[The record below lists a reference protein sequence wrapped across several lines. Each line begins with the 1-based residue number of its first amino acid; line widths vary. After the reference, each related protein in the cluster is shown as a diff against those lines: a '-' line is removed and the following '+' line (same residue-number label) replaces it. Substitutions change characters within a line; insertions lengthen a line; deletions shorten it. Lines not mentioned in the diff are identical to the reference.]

1 MPKHVNVESGVRGNP
16 QKSTPTVVILMWF
29 LSVKLSRPFF
39 IDAKRREVS
48 KAPVKEAPWI
58 NGHGQHSQDARVLM
72 IVHVCSPPNWQE
84 VFGCT
89 LDQHDTQYVLFTAH
103 KIKIDYCKGLSWGGP
118 DDQDISGLSSTIQPI
133 RQIRSSIIEFP
144 ASLVDS
150 SPCSHQ
156 VRRSSKAR
164 DLHRLGSLYDEW
176 EWMSRRKQWRWPGHV
191 V

>member
-1 MPKHVNVESGVRGNP
+1 MS
-16 QKSTPTVVILMWF
+16 S
-29 LSVKLSRPFF
+29 S
-39 IDAKRREVS
+39 
-48 KAPVKEAPWI
+48 
-58 NGHGQHSQDARVLM
+58 
-72 IVHVCSPPNWQE
+72 
-84 VFGCT
+84 
-89 LDQHDTQYVLFTAH
+89 TAH

-176 EWMSRRKQWRWPGHV
+176 EWMSRRKQWRWPWTCCVRSCLCEAAIQEVAAAKRGRWHMV
-191 V
+191 YGDPCDPPVRWNVDQSASGAMPWRAMAAPRPRSTGALVKGCSRQPYFCVSM